1 MPVRNRYAELEIS
14 MFFEN
19 VKDVEIQ
26 LTKDVIRD
34 IQRLRASGVSY
45 TNIAKTYLDRAEKG
59 DGFEKSFLNDAAHE
73 LWKSVKAIAQND
85 VFESSDYKSYYRWE
99 YNPGASHCE
108 VCTELNGQIKTFE
121 EWKSEGLPGHRN
133 AGCYYNCCCDLVE
146 VERPK
151 DRSMQAKN
159 EQVRFSKQDNSYE
172 ESNKSFQENN
182 NSITNKSLP
191 FDEKNIKLLRN
202 EIKDVTFI
210 NPAKLSNDSGQ
221 ELRKILENELKE
233 FNGNIFNELKVM
245 TIERFKGNEAN
256 ALAYFDERTKSVG
269 INARFY
275 GTNVTKEDAEAIK
288 KFPNNAFKVI
298 VYHELTHYYIKKF
311 NLFEDKEIGR
321 FYKENE
327 KYILGRFK
335 FLSKYEDEDRPLEF
349 FATATSHLRAGLL
362 EEKNEDKTNNKLY
375 DFIKDKLSSLK

>member
-19 VKDVEIQ
+19 VKDAEIQ

-108 VCTELNGQIKTFE
+108 VCTELNGQVKTFE

-146 VERPK
+146 VERPQSRK
-151 DRSMQAKN
+151 GGDRRVLNNVSDKPITESTEKN
-159 EQVRFSKQDNSYE
+159 NTQNISLQSNENIIKLITKEFSEKIKFSKIEDLSDEDLQATHVTLKYIKNMSGEDIFKGLTIAVQEVKNVSWKGKEYPRFGVYDTDKKTVILNSKYFASNANANDKAMVE
-172 ESNKSFQENN
+172 EDTFADTIMHELGHHIFEINN
-182 NSITNKSLP
+182 LLETMRDLYYKETKFFDKYNSDYARSL
-191 FDEKNIKLLRN
+191 DKDKMLK
-202 EIKDVTFI
+202 EIYATAFSKHHR
-210 NPAKLSNDSGQ
+210 AKL
-221 ELRKILENELKE
+221 
-233 FNGNIFNELKVM
+233 
-245 TIERFKGNEAN
+245 
-256 ALAYFDERTKSVG
+256 Y
-269 INARFY
+269 
-275 GTNVTKEDAEAIK
+275 K
-288 KFPNNAFKVI
+288 K
-298 VYHELTHYYIKKF
+298 
-311 NLFEDKEIGR
+311 
-321 FYKENE
+321 
-327 KYILGRFK
+327 
-335 FLSKYEDEDRPLEF
+335 
-349 FATATSHLRAGLL
+349 
-362 EEKNEDKTNNKLY
+362 
-375 DFIKDKLSSLK
+375 